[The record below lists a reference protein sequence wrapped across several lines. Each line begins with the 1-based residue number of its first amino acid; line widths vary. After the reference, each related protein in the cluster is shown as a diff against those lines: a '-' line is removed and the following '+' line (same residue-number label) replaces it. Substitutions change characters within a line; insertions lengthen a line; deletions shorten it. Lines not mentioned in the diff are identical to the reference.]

1 MRLSRP
7 PTLRS
12 LRVFCVAA
20 RTRNFRLAAD
30 EFCLTPSAVSHQ
42 IRELEDLLGVPLFER
57 RSRAVELTGAGR
69 MLLEEV
75 EPLLDALER
84 SLTLIARRSRRR
96 LRVQVPPFFA
106 SELFLPRLA
115 SFCGEHPDIDIQ
127 LDSQGSVG
135 PSHPP
140 TIDVSIVL
148 AETPPPN
155 VKAEPLFPVRLT
167 AVCARE
173 HAPTVARLGPRVF
186 DEFALIA
193 HKAQSQSWAEWAAA
207 AGLDT
212 SAPRHLIELDSVQ
225 GVVRAA
231 ENGLGIALV
240 PEPLCATWLE
250 SGALVRIFPVDMPA
264 RDTYFVVCR
273 ARDADRPEVAA
284 LMAWVVG
291 EFRADVEKNSS
302 LVEKDSVVA

>member
-30 EFCLTPSAVSHQ
+30 EVCLTPSAVSHQ
-42 IRELEDLLGVPLFER
+42 IRELEDVLGVQLFER
-57 RSRAVELTGAGR
+57 TSRTVELTAAGR
-69 MLLEEV
+69 TLLVEI
-75 EPLLDALER
+75 EPLLEALER

-115 SFCGEHPDIDIQ
+115 GFCSEHPDIDIQ
-127 LDSQGSVG
+127 LDSQGSQG
-135 PSHPP
+135 PSHPL
-140 TIDVSIVL
+140 TSDVSILL
-148 AETPPPN
+148 AESPPAG
-155 VKAEPLFPVRLT
+155 VRSERLFPVRLT

-173 HAPTVARLGPRVF
+173 HAPTVARLGPRIF
-186 DEFALIA
+186 DEFAVIA

-207 AGLDT
+207 AGLDA
-212 SAPRHLIELDSVQ
+212 SAPRHLIELDSVH

-240 PEPLCATWLE
+240 PEPLCASWFE

-264 RDTYFVVCR
+264 RDAYFVACR

-284 LMAWVVG
+284 LMAWAVA
-291 EFRADVEKNSS
+291 EFRADVEQNS
-302 LVEKDSVVA
+302 LFVEKDSIVA